1 MLAKVEAYI
10 DFEADETSDARLSGT
25 FKVVLGEAKLLE
37 EEIEG
42 ILNGAKRA

>member
-25 FKVVLGEAKLLE
+25 FKAVLGEARLLE
-37 EEIEG
+37 EEIGG
-42 ILNGAKRA
+42 ILSSAKRA